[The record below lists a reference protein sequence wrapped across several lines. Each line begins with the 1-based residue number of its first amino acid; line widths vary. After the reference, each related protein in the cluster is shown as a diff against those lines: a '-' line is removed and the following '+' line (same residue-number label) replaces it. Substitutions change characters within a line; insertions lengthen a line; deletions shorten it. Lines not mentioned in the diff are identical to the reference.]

1 MIVYKT
7 GVIINIIKF
16 KKITLYVDC
25 ESSIFLGNIKANE
38 IGIYLP
44 SDEILLNKFEIGIY
58 LPSDEILLNKFNAMN
73 WDVVTDNLIH
83 IKFLI
88 KYSPILSK
96 LIDNDELESIEIEKI
111 FDDQCFNE
119 IKFSN
124 FIELNNGLSF
134 PINALTFS
142 VKDKKIL
149 IDNIFEQFL
158 KIEKI
163 LK

>member
-16 KKITLYVDC
+16 KKITLYIDC
-25 ESSIFLGNIKANE
+25 ESSVFLGNIKAN
-38 IGIYLP
+38 
-44 SDEILLNKFEIGIY
+44 EIGIY

-96 LIDNDELESIEIEKI
+96 LIDNDELDFKMVEMPS
-111 FDDQCFNE
+111 DDKFLNQE
-119 IKFSN
+119 YYIKFN
-124 FIELNNGLSF
+124 K
-134 PINALTFS
+134 T
-142 VKDKKIL
+142 DKKFFKINSSDYKKVNNINYNYINIDEEFKKL
-149 IDNIFEQFL
+149 INLEWF
-158 KIEKI
+158 
-163 LK
+163 

>member
-7 GVIINIIKF
+7 GVIIDIIKF

-25 ESSIFLGNIKANE
+25 ESSVFLGNIKAN
-38 IGIYLP
+38 
-44 SDEILLNKFEIGIY
+44 EIGIY

-96 LIDNDELESIEIEKI
+96 LIDNDELDFKMVEMPS
-111 FDDQCFNE
+111 DDKFLNQE
-119 IKFSN
+119 YYIKFN
-124 FIELNNGLSF
+124 K
-134 PINALTFS
+134 T
-142 VKDKKIL
+142 DKKFFKINSSDYKKVNNINYNYINVDEEFKNL
-149 IDNIFEQFL
+149 INLEWF
-158 KIEKI
+158 
-163 LK
+163 

>member
-1 MIVYKT
+1 MIVYKI

-25 ESSIFLGNIKANE
+25 ESSVFLGNIKAN
-38 IGIYLP
+38 
-44 SDEILLNKFEIGIY
+44 EIGIY

-96 LIDNDELESIEIEKI
+96 LIDNDELDFKMVEMSS
-111 FDDQCFNE
+111 DDKFLNQKYY
-119 IKFSN
+119 IKFN
-124 FIELNNGLSF
+124 K
-134 PINALTFS
+134 T
-142 VKDKKIL
+142 DKKFFKINSSDYKKVNNINYNYINVDEEFKKL
-149 IDNIFEQFL
+149 INLEWF
-158 KIEKI
+158 
-163 LK
+163 

>member
-7 GVIINIIKF
+7 GVIINIVKF

-25 ESSIFLGNIKANE
+25 ESSVFLGNIKAN
-38 IGIYLP
+38 
-44 SDEILLNKFEIGIY
+44 EIGIY

-96 LIDNDELESIEIEKI
+96 LIDNDELDFKMVEMPSDEFLNQKYYIK
-111 FDDQCFNE
+111 FNE
-119 IKFSN
+119 
-124 FIELNNGLSF
+124 
-134 PINALTFS
+134 T
-142 VKDKKIL
+142 DKKFFKINSSDYKKVNDINYNYINVDEEFKKL
-149 IDNIFEQFL
+149 INLE
-158 KIEKI
+158 
-163 LK
+163 

>member
-1 MIVYKT
+1 MIVYKI

-25 ESSIFLGNIKANE
+25 ESSVFLGNIKAN
-38 IGIYLP
+38 
-44 SDEILLNKFEIGIY
+44 EIGIY

-96 LIDNDELESIEIEKI
+96 LIDNDELDFKMVEMPS
-111 FDDQCFNE
+111 DDKFLNQE
-119 IKFSN
+119 YYIKFN
-124 FIELNNGLSF
+124 K
-134 PINALTFS
+134 T
-142 VKDKKIL
+142 DKKFFKINSSDYKKVNNINYNYINVDEEFKKL
-149 IDNIFEQFL
+149 INLE
-158 KIEKI
+158 
-163 LK
+163 

>member
-1 MIVYKT
+1 MIVYKI

-25 ESSIFLGNIKANE
+25 ESSVFLGNIKAN
-38 IGIYLP
+38 
-44 SDEILLNKFEIGIY
+44 EIGIY

-96 LIDNDELESIEIEKI
+96 LIDNDELDFKMVEMPS
-111 FDDQCFNE
+111 DDKFLNQKHYIKFNE
-119 IKFSN
+119 
-124 FIELNNGLSF
+124 
-134 PINALTFS
+134 T
-142 VKDKKIL
+142 DKKFFKINSSDYKKVDDINYNYINVDEEFKKL
-149 IDNIFEQFL
+149 INLE
-158 KIEKI
+158 
-163 LK
+163 

>member
-25 ESSIFLGNIKANE
+25 ESSVFLGNIKANE
-38 IGIYLP
+38 IGIC
-44 SDEILLNKFEIGIY
+44 

-73 WDVVTDNLIH
+73 WDIVTNNLIH

-96 LIDNDELESIEIEKI
+96 LIDNDEL
-111 FDDQCFNE
+111 DDFEMVEVSNIYDEFLNPKYYVKFN
-119 IKFSN
+119 K
-124 FIELNNGLSF
+124 
-134 PINALTFS
+134 T
-142 VKDKKIL
+142 DKKFFEVNSTDYKQMNNIDYNYINVEKEL
-149 IDNIFEQFL
+149 IDLLNKEVI
-158 KIEKI
+158 
-163 LK
+163 